1 MAVKAIIVAGGHGSR
16 LFPLTNHTHKTL
28 LPLFGKPLIDYAL
41 ATIRQAGIRD
51 ITIIGN
57 KFIDKIRKH
66 VGDDVNYVLESE
78 PKGVAAALNLAR
90 EGNENCSLLI
100 WFSDNITNLNL
111 LEAVENFSKGA
122 VLLTREV
129 DDPSSFGIA
138 IMKDNSIIDVVEKPK
153 NNVGNLAIGGIYL
166 FDSSFWR
173 RLDSTMDDTSFSIS
187 NITRQYIQEGSV
199 KTINVGENTWIDCG
213 TPESIARAGQ
223 MVEDGLFDTPWGD
236 L

>member
-16 LFPLTNHTHKTL
+16 LFPLTNQTHKTL

-66 VGDDVNYVLESE
+66 VGDDVSYVLEPE

-90 EGNENCSLLI
+90 KGNENCSLLI

-111 LEAVENFSKGA
+111 LGAVENFSKGA

-138 IMKDNSIIDVVEKPK
+138 IMKDNSIIDVIEKPK

-187 NITRQYIQEGSV
+187 NITRQYIQEGSA

-223 MVEDGLFDTPWGD
+223 MVEDGLFETPWRD
-236 L
+236 F